1 MSHVL
6 IPDPCLEASKKLPLL
21 KYSIILGLLL
31 RVLRPHC
38 HKSNQN
44 INLLQVL
51 GRDIEFEVNTDVNT
65 DVDVHLNVNE
75 LARTDGIVRI
85 LLITFLVVLIR
96 SRQVRRDC
104 D

>member
-6 IPDPCLEASKKLPLL
+6 RPNPSLEASEKSLVW

-38 HKSNQN
+38 YTSNQN

-75 LARTDGIVRI
+75 LARTDGIVRN
-85 LLITFLVVLIR
+85 LLITFLVVLILIR
-96 SRQVRRDC
+96 
-104 D
+104 